1 MNIIEI
7 FVSGAIINLFEI
19 IMCYKLCSE
28 KVFYNKYNIYFA
40 CFIQTFLLTLNYIYV
55 DNIVKVMV
63 TFSIMILTCK
73 LLFKNIS
80 FFECALISFIIE
92 MFIIISEFIY
102 IIVIS
107 LTSSMNNKVL
117 MAAIE
122 GKFITNIIITIVFI
136 LIFLTNIPKK
146 IYNFILCHI
155 NNISKTVFFIVLG
168 LIILIISLIFYISYY
183 NENNYFTLFV
193 NLFILIVY
201 IVIAVNLIIKEN
213 KYKEIRNNYLKT
225 INELSEYENIINEY
239 RIINH
244 ENKNQLNSIKGMTTS
259 KKVHDYIDEILNNK
273 NKRNTFILN
282 QALVIPAGGL
292 RGLIYSKMLLMT
304 KYSINYKIH
313 IDKKF
318 NSKILQNI
326 STRTMIDI
334 CQITG
339 VYFDNAIEAV
349 QNLKIKNILVDIYVD
364 DAINIII
371 KNNINSVIDEN
382 RIDKIGYSTKSKN
395 HGYGLALAN
404 KIISENNL
412 LSNKREIS
420 STSFK
425 QQLIVKYK

>member
-7 FVSGAIINLFEI
+7 FVSGAIINFFEI

-28 KVFYNKYNIYFA
+28 KVSYNKYNIYFA
-40 CFIQTFLLTLNYIYV
+40 CFVQTFLLTLNYIYV

-73 LLFKNIS
+73 LLFKNKS
-80 FFECALISFIIE
+80 FVECALISFIIE
-92 MFIIISEFIY
+92 IFMIVSEFIY

-107 LTSSMNNKVL
+107 LTSSMNNKTL

-122 GKFITNIIITIVFI
+122 GKFITNIIISI
-136 LIFLTNIPKK
+136 IFVVLFSTNIPKK
-146 IYNFILCHI
+146 IYDFIIRHI
-155 NNISKTVFFIVLG
+155 NNISKIIIFIVVG

-201 IVIAVNLIIKEN
+201 IVIATNLIIKEN
-213 KYKEIRNNYLKT
+213 KYKEIRNNYSKT
-225 INELSEYENIINEY
+225 INELSEYESIINEY

-259 KKVHDYIDEILNNK
+259 RKIHEYIDEILNNK

-304 KYSINYKIH
+304 KYNINYKIH

-318 NSKILQNI
+318 NSKILRNI
-326 STRTMIDI
+326 STKTIIDI

-339 VYFDNAIEAV
+339 VYLDNAIEAV
-349 QNLKIKNILVDIYVD
+349 QNLKSKNILIDIYVD
-364 DAINIII
+364 ENINIII
-371 KNNINSVIDEN
+371 KNNINSIIDEN
-382 RIDKIGYSTKSKN
+382 RIDKIGYSTKSNN
-395 HGYGLALAN
+395 HGYGLVLAN